1 MLPCVKCT
9 GLWLTKEKWKK
20 ISSKIQVASR
30 ELRMPLSN
38 IHLRGTSTE
47 TVPNAN
53 ISGGSVVADLN
64 GLAVKVKIV
73 AVAPKSWTPSRL
85 ELRRCCKSIQLL
97 SPSHTLLGKTAP
109 SPSRGLSQCPGLAT
123 LPSGRCH
130 LLSPSLLTAHWSP
143 SPISSTQK
151 CLFPVPGCS
160 TTAALVQTRASCQG
174 HRKALSVHTSFIA
187 FHSGF
192 LQPGKAF
199 PQNKSDRAVLKNW
212 WFINSFSLKSW
223 PLSRA
228 YKAPIPGGL
237 SLRPVQA
244 SSPTPWDL
252 SHHLLRGWCL
262 PFPCT
267 MSLLNKPI

>member
-1 MLPCVKCT
+1 MLSYAKCT

-85 ELRRCCKSIQLL
+85 ELRRCCKSTQLL

-109 SPSRGLSQCPGLAT
+109 SPSRGLSQCQDWPLSWAGDAT
-123 LPSGRCH
+123 SFLPHSWQLTGPQALSV
-130 LLSPSLLTAHWSP
+130 LLR
-143 SPISSTQK
+143 K
-151 CLFPVPGCS
+151 VFPVPGCS

-174 HRKALSVHTSFIA
+174 HREPLSVHPSFIA

-199 PQNKSDRAVLKNW
+199 PQTKSDRAVLKNSDR
-212 WFINSFSLKSW
+212 WFINSFSVKSW

-237 SLRPVQA
+237 SLRPAHA
-244 SSPTPWDL
+244 SPPTPWDL
-252 SHHLLRGWCL
+252 SPHLLRGWCL
-262 PFPCT
+262 PSP
-267 MSLLNKPI
+267 LK